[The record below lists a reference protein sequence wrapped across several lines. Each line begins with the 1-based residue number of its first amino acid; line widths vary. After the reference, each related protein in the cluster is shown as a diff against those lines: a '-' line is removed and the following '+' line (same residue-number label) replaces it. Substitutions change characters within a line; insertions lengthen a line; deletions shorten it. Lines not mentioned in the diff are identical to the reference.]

1 MKIAVKVK
9 PNARQSRVEVSE
21 SGYTVY
27 VTEPPQDNKANK
39 AVIKMLSGYL
49 KVAKSRITI
58 VRGAKS
64 REKLIEINK

>member
-21 SGYTVY
+21 NGYTVY
-27 VTEPPQDNKANK
+27 VTEPPQDNKANRAMIK
-39 AVIKMLSGYL
+39 AMAEYL
-49 KVAKSRITI
+49 KVPKSRITI

-64 REKLIEINK
+64 REKLIEIQR